1 MLNRVQH
8 DNGEEFSV
16 TLTLSGS
23 TRTEFQG
30 LMKID
35 TSVFDYG
42 LSKTI

>member
-8 DNGEEFSV
+8 DNGGEFSV
-16 TLTLSGS
+16 TLTL
-23 TRTEFQG
+23 FQG